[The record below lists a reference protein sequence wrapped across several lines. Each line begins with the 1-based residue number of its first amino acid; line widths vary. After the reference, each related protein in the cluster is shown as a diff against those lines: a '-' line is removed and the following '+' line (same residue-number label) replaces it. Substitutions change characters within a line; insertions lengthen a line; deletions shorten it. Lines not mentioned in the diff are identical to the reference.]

1 VSEYVQEIVQYI
13 EELVR
18 KKIAYES
25 RGSVY
30 FSVVRWHDRW
40 MNRWMGVLFC

>member
-30 FSVVRWHDRW
+30 FSVVR
-40 MNRWMGVLFC
+40 